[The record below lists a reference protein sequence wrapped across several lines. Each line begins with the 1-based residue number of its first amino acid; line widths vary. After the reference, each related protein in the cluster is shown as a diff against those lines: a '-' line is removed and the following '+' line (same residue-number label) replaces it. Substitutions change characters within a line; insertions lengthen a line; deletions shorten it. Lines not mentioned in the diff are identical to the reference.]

1 MAKPKRI
8 KGKLGKQGNAVKSQE
23 PVNYDDNPP
32 IFSLEKLQTGK
43 YCLSSLDQ
51 ENQAKFADA
60 IFRRKSLTWNQIKR
74 CDRHKLGTEK
84 IPRNQIKASIPKFIT
99 ADFEEFLVFRYNGSK
114 PMVGYRQRDIFFVLW
129 FDYDLSLYDHGR

>member
-8 KGKLGKQGNAVKSQE
+8 RGKLGKQGDLVKSQE
-23 PVNYDDNPP
+23 PANYDGNPP

-51 ENQAKFADA
+51 ENKAKFADA
-60 IFRRKSLTWNQIKR
+60 IFRRKSLTWNQIKQI
-74 CDRHKLGTEK
+74 DRHGLGTEK
-84 IPRNQIKASIPKFIT
+84 IPKNKIKASIPKFIT
-99 ADFEEFLVFRYNGSK
+99 DDFEAFLVFRYNGLK

-129 FDYDLSLYDHGR
+129 FDHDFSLYDH